1 MFNGVIKNK
10 KQHQLLY
17 ECPKL
22 KLFFET
28 TCSTLT
34 NQKKPGFLFFFT
46 LTGECYVESIK
57 IRNFRSQA
65 KNDYIDKIREI
76 ILNSIM

>member
-1 MFNGVIKNK
+1 MPEIETFLWNNMFDINK
-10 KQHQLLY
+10 
-17 ECPKL
+17 
-22 KLFFET
+22 
-28 TCSTLT
+28 S
-34 NQKKPGFLFFFT
+34 KKTWFPFLFYFNRRM
-46 LTGECYVESIK
+46 LCWINQ